1 MHVVHHG
8 GGEMI
13 IECVGCPQ
21 TTTGRVHDA
30 PAPPDLQVKNYWI
43 VMEPFMFIATCGV
56 QV

>member
-43 VMEPFMFIATCGV
+43 VIEPFMFIATCGV